1 MSIFVGSGVALVTP
15 FDENNKVNYDKLKE
29 LVEFH
34 IENDTD
40 ALVVVGTTGEASTLP
55 DEEHI
60 SVVKY
65 CVEAAAG
72 RITVVAGSGSN
83 DTAHAVKLSIM
94 AEKAGADGLLVV
106 TPYYNKTNRSGLI
119 KHYTT
124 IADSVN
130 IPIILY
136 NVPGRTGMSIPADVV
151 AELSKNEK
159 IVGLK
164 EASGDISY
172 VGEVARLC
180 GEDFAIYSG
189 NDDIIVPVMS
199 LGGKG
204 VISVLANIMPKETHD
219 MVMSYIEGDVKKSRD
234 MQLKYNDLVHTLFI
248 ETNPIPVKM
257 AMNLLGM
264 NAGGLRL
271 PLDEMSEANTKILAE
286 KLQNIGLEVKL

>member
-15 FDENNKVNYDKLKE
+15 FDENNRVNYEKLKE
-29 LVEFH
+29 LVEYH

-60 SVVKY
+60 SVIKY
-65 CVEAAAG
+65 CADMAAG
-72 RITVVAGSGSN
+72 RLPIVAGTGSN
-83 DTAHAVKLSIM
+83 DTEHAVKLSVM
-94 AEKAGADGLLVV
+94 AEKAGADALLVV
-106 TPYYNKTNRSGLI
+106 TPYYNKTNKSGLI
-119 KHYTT
+119 KHYEA
-124 IADSVN
+124 IANSVN

-136 NVPGRTGMSIPADVV
+136 NVPGRTGLSIPLDVMV
-151 AELSKNEK
+151 ELSKNEK
-159 IVGLK
+159 IVGIK

-172 VGEVARLC
+172 VGEIARLC

-204 VISVLANIMPKETHD
+204 VISVLANFMPKETHD
-219 MVMSYIEGDVKKSRD
+219 MVISYLDGDVKKSRE
-234 MQLKYNDLVHTLFI
+234 MQLKYNDLIHTLFI
-248 ETNPIPVKM
+248 ETNPIPVKK

-264 NAGGLRL
+264 NVGGLRL
-271 PLDEMSEANTKILAE
+271 PLDELSEASTKILAE
-286 KLQNIGLEVKL
+286 KLKNLGFEVKL